1 MELSEKY
8 PALANLVGGYFH
20 QDWKECYLWDS
31 NPDYPPIVRFYK
43 TNNGIDW
50 VNQTIAELK
59 EILSKDYDESTL
71 KTIIYRKLH
80 MNLHLPHWN
89 LTYKEWLEDV
99 LRILEEPMEKT
110 KKQYIPYK
118 A

>member
-1 MELSEKY
+1 MDVSEKY
-8 PALANLVGGYFH
+8 PELGDLVIYFH
-20 QDWKECYLWDS
+20 QDWKECYLWDEE
-31 NPDYPPIVRFYK
+31 PDYPPIVRFYK
-43 TNNGIDW
+43 VHNPQSSLGKAIM
-50 VNQTIAELK
+50 ELK
-59 EILSKDYDESTL
+59 ELLSKGYNEPHL
-71 KTIIYRKLH
+71 KDIIYGEFS

>member
-1 MELSEKY
+1 MDLSKKYPELSD
-8 PALANLVGGYFH
+8 LMIYFH
-20 QDWKECYLWDS
+20 QDWKDCYLWDEEP
-31 NPDYPPIVRFYK
+31 NYPPIVRYYK
-43 TNNGIDW
+43 VHNPKRSLEEVT
-50 VNQTIAELK
+50 VELK
-59 EILSKDYDESTL
+59 EFLSKGYDESKL
-71 KTIIYRKLH
+71 KAIIYGEFS

-99 LRILEEPMEKT
+99 LKILEEPMEVT